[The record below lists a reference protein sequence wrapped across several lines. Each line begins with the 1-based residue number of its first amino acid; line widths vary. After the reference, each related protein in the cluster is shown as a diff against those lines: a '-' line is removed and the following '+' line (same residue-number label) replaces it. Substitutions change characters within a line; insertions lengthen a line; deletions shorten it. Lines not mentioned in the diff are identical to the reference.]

1 MARTKRTSAILETAR
16 QRLAGLKSITPA
28 PNFGATLTLAG
39 YETDITSFS
48 DKLDSYNEKLSALD
62 SLQNEIDTAELA
74 LREKNT
80 RLLSATEAH
89 YGPDSSEYEQAGGT
103 RRSDRKRTGPKG
115 PRTGSTSGAPG
126 PGTAP

>member
-1 MARTKRTSAILETAR
+1 MARTKRTSSILETGR

-28 PNFGATLTLAG
+28 PDFGATLTLVS
-39 YETDITSFS
+39 YEADITSLS

-62 SLQNEIDTAELA
+62 SLQNELDTAETA

-80 RLLSATEAH
+80 RILSAAEAH

-115 PRTGSTSGAPG
+115 PRTGSGAPT
-126 PGTAP
+126 P